1 MTHFIGI
8 FTLLWQS
15 GIEPSVSS
23 RWACISFKHFY
34 FSLFNFSNCS
44 GGQEDSKCLLWA
56 FLDPRGCEQTALLL
70 LPAAEFLLRIKG
82 GGSDSVPL
90 LPSRTLTEISGP
102 GQSLWRPK
110 GRHEASREE
119 ALELWRAGVGR
130 SSRHPGFQCHSES
143 LSWSSVYSLFPH
155 FSRNS
160 LSLLNSL
167 MNLFLFRLNG
177 VDIPVTEP
185 NFFNMKI
192 LTRSR
197 LWGKRM
203 LYAFICFFLNNRQQ
217 PKRQKQTH
225 EQKDLCSLPQIS
237 LSLWKMNE
245 IRNTPV
251 HISMS
256 RVPWAGTPW
265 SFWTWGFY
273 YITAATTE
281 EKICKK
287 YYLCVN
293 NYRATTW

>member
-1 MTHFIGI
+1 MRHHEKRLWSCEGLEWGGPHG
-8 FTLLWQS
+8 TL
-15 GIEPSVSS
+15 
-23 RWACISFKHFY
+23 A
-34 FSLFNFSNCS
+34 FSATQRVCPEVLYTVC
-44 GGQEDSKCLLWA
+44 
-56 FLDPRGCEQTALLL
+56 FLT
-70 LPAAEFLLRIKG
+70 
-82 GGSDSVPL
+82 
-90 LPSRTLTEISGP
+90 
-102 GQSLWRPK
+102 
-110 GRHEASREE
+110 
-119 ALELWRAGVGR
+119 
-130 SSRHPGFQCHSES
+130 
-143 LSWSSVYSLFPH
+143 

-251 HISMS
+251 HISMP